1 MNNDILLN
9 ALSLLE
15 AIYKN
20 DLEKAKILVDYLNN
34 NFEPQ
39 DGLYFL
45 NDIIPLNS
53 IVNNVNNDTVLY
65 VLNNLKHMPEAIEQL
80 KWNINSIYLLK
91 ENDPEIIK
99 EFILNIINNNKI
111 QNYQIPV
118 LIQLCVTIDNYD
130 LLKNIRSIFKNN
142 IEQEA

>member
-130 LLKNIRSIFKNN
+130 LLENIRSIFKNN

>member
-91 ENDPEIIK
+91 ENNPEIIK

-130 LLKNIRSIFKNN
+130 LLENIRSIFKNN